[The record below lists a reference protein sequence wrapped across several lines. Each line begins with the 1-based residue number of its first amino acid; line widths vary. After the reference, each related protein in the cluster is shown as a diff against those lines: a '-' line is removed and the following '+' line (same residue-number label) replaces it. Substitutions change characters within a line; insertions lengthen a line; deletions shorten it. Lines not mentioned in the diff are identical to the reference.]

1 METVKYK
8 TTVKGSNI
16 QIPEYILEQLGRSDE
31 VEVVFRP
38 IRRAPSSNS
47 KTNQVIEKIERQMDL
62 EFPNLKGSI
71 GKELADLAGIS
82 RDIKRDMQKYT
93 DREIIGMA
101 RMEKYMEKGEIIEN
115 LF

>member
-8 TTVKGSNI
+8 TTVRGSSV
-16 QIPEYILEQLGRSDE
+16 QIPEHILEQLGRPDE

-38 IRRAPSSNS
+38 IRRASSSNS
-47 KTNQVIEKIERQMDL
+47 KTNQVIEKIERQMNE

-71 GKELADLAGIS
+71 RKELADLAGTS
-82 RDIKRDMQKYT
+82 SDIPKDMNRYT